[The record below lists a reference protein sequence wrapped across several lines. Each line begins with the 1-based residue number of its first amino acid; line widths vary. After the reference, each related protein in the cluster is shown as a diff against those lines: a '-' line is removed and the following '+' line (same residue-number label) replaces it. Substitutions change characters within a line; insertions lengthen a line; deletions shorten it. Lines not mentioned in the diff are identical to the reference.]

1 MRQAAGPSHAA
12 TAGTSGSAGS
22 GDDGRSH
29 RPRGEVVA
37 MASCCPEIPRARFRV
52 LFFALLASVCA
63 LAGYRLPLAVATCC
77 FGIGILSA
85 LVAHSRGRRLA
96 LTFVTVDWLG
106 LGLMCAASGGSHSP
120 LLYAVPAL
128 LALHLA
134 PTPPPEW
141 LHVAAPLAAGVAML
155 LVTDPTLGG
164 SRFLGF
170 LRLTGLLLV
179 GLIPVLFL
187 NRWRSTR
194 IQERTRHGRATG
206 GAVRSS
212 RRPAGAAVLA
222 GAVAQRPAHG
232 KARPVV
238 DPTTGFDG
246 LPRVADLLTAMMADA
261 TESHQAVGVICVR
274 LLRWSDIRGF
284 HGDLSAE
291 AAAAQAARRLR
302 RHLRPGDHAFRVRSD
317 TFVLACRHQTYSRAR
332 ELAAELSAELDGQRL
347 ERSGERLTAACG
359 VSSFPATRSLE
370 SLLREAAAGA
380 EAGDRL
386 GAASAR

>member
-1 MRQAAGPSHAA
+1 
-12 TAGTSGSAGS
+12 
-22 GDDGRSH
+22 
-29 RPRGEVVA
+29 

-52 LFFALLASVCA
+52 LFFALMALVCA
-63 LAGYRLPLAVATCC
+63 LAGYRLPLLVAACC
-77 FGIGILSA
+77 FGIAILSG
-85 LVAHSRGRRLA
+85 LVAHAHARRLA

-120 LLYAVPAL
+120 LLYAVPVL

-134 PTPPPEW
+134 PTPSREW
-141 LHVAAPLAAGVAML
+141 LHVAAPLAAGVAVL
-155 LVTDPTLGG
+155 LIADPTLGG

-170 LRLTGLLLV
+170 LRLAGLLLV
-179 GLIPVLFL
+179 GFAPVLL
-187 NRWRSTR
+187 LSRRRSL
-194 IQERTRHGRATG
+194 QGQSRTRREREVGAPPVRRHATAATSAG
-206 GAVRSS
+206 GAVDP
-212 RRPAGAAVLA
+212 PAPGA
-222 GAVAQRPAHG
+222 P
-232 KARPVV
+232 RPVV

-261 TESHQAVGVICVR
+261 TESHQAVGLICVR
-274 LLRWSDIRGF
+274 LKRWADIRSF
-284 HGDLSAE
+284 HGDLAAE

-302 RHLRPGDHAFRVRSD
+302 RHLRPGDHVFRVRSD
-317 TFVLACRHQTYSRAR
+317 TFLLACRHQTYSRVR
-332 ELAAELSAELDGQRL
+332 ELAAELTADLDGQRV

-359 VSSFPATRSLE
+359 ISSFPATRSLE